1 MNKFLFY
8 LLSFTWGLPMTLIGL
23 LVALV
28 LVITGHKPKK
38 YGYCLHFE
46 VGEHW
51 GGLELGVVF
60 LTDKTPSTHTKNH
73 EHGHGLQNCFFGPL
87 MPFIVSIPS
96 AYRYWLREFKYKNMK
111 SFSWVVFSI
120 VSLIAGALIVVSY
133 FFNLYWLFIIA
144 MLILVYF
151 AIITVWALG
160 FEIPQYE
167 NGNYVEYDDFWVEG
181 DATKRGTEFIES
193 LGEK

>member
-23 LVALV
+23 IVALV
-28 LVITGHKPKK
+28 LLITGHKPKK

-46 VGEHW
+46 VGDCW
-51 GGLELGVVF
+51 GGLNLGIVF

-73 EHGHGLQNCFFGPL
+73 EHGHGLQNCYFGPL
-87 MPFIVSIPS
+87 TPFIVVIPS
-96 AYRYWLREFKYKNMK
+96 AYRYWLRECDYKNMNV
-111 SFSWVVFSI
+111 FSWVVFG
-120 VSLIAGALIVVSY
+120 AGALIASALIIVSY
-133 FFNLYWLFIIA
+133 LCNTYWLFILA
-144 MLILVYF
+144 MILLAYF

-160 FEIPQYE
+160 FEIPKYE
-167 NGNYVEYDDFWVEG
+167 DGKYVDYDDFWAEA

-193 LGEK
+193 LGDK